1 MEIAPGTGTVNASEE
16 QAMINGDCAAV
27 AAGPDQKSGVPTA
40 SGRSYIYAI
49 VASGEPRVYPSLGI
63 EGRDA
68 YTITDGRVSV
78 VVSGLTSA
86 KIRPERANL
95 RAHQAVLKRLIEDTT
110 PLPMAFG
117 TIADSPQAIHRILV
131 QNRGVFEQ
139 QLARVAGKVEMGLR
153 VTLDVPNIFEY
164 FVNTHTELRLA
175 RDRLMSA
182 RHEFSQEEKIELGR
196 LFDRLLNED
205 REVYTSKMERVLA
218 PLCVE
223 FKANLCRNEKE
234 VLNLACLVKRD
245 AQEAFSA
252 GVFAAANLFDNNFS
266 FDYSGPWAPHNF
278 VEIDLEQ

>member
-1 MEIAPGTGTVNASEE
+1 MSKEK
-16 QAMINGDCAAV
+16 AMRDGGSAAV
-27 AAGPDQKSGVPTA
+27 AIGPERETEAPVVSGKN
-40 SGRSYIYAI
+40 YIYAI
-49 VASGEPRVYPSLGI
+49 VEGGEPRIYEALGL
-63 EGRDA
+63 EGKDV
-68 YTITDGRVSV
+68 YTITEGRLAA
-78 VVSGLTSA
+78 VVSGLSSA

-95 RAHQAVLKRLIEDTT
+95 RAHQAVLKHLIEDTT

-117 TIADSPQAIHRILV
+117 TVAASPEAIHKILV
-131 QNRGVFEQ
+131 KNRRTFDE

-153 VTLDVPNIFEY
+153 VTWDVPNIFEY

-196 LFDRLLNED
+196 MFDRLLNED
-205 REVYTSKMERVLA
+205 REDHTSKMKHFLA

-223 FKANLCRNEKE
+223 FKANPCRNEQE
-234 VLNLACLVKRD
+234 VINLACLVKRD